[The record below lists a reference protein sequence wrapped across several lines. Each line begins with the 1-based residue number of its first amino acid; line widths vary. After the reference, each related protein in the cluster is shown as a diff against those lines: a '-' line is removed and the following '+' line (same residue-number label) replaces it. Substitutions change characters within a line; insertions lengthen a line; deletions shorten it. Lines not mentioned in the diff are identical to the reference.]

1 MYYIYWHVLF
11 YKLKLRTI
19 KSKNTQ
25 HRDFPG
31 DPVVKSVLLMQ
42 GAWVQFLVEELR
54 SHMPHV
60 ETAKKKKR
68 IPSTHSIT

>member
-42 GAWVQFLVEELR
+42 GAWVQFLVLWDFPGR
-54 SHMPHV
+54 NTGVGCHFLFQGIFL
-60 ETAKKKKR
+60 TKG
-68 IPSTHSIT
+68 